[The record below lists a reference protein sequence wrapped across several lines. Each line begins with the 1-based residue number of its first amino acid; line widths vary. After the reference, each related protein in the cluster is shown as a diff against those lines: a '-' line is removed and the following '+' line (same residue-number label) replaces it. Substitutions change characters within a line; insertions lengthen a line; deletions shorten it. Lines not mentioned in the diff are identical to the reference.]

1 MKTTIAGVV
10 IGGIAGIVGW
20 WSLVVELSLT
30 DLWSLIG
37 CVVGLGAVGGV
48 VAYKMWERSYYG

>member
-20 WSLVVELSLT
+20 WWLVVELSLT

-37 CVVGLGAVGGV
+37 CVVVLGAVGGFV
-48 VAYKMWERSYYG
+48 GYRMWERSYYG